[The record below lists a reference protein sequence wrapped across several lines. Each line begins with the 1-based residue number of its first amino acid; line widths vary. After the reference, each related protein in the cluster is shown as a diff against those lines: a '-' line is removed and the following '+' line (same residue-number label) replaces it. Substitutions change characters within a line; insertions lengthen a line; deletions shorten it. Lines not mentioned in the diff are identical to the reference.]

1 MKAILEFNLPEESEE
16 HIRAVHAIDA
26 WAALDE
32 IRNMIRNHLKYDGD
46 EAKAAILITN
56 IQHIA
61 IEAQSWIGE

>member
-16 HIRAVHAIDA
+16 HIRAVHAMDA

-46 EAKAAILITN
+46 DAKAAILITN
-56 IQHIA
+56 IQ
-61 IEAQSWIGE
+61 QSVFDAESLLGE